1 MNKKLKI
8 RICIDLLI
16 TLLLFG
22 LMARQLIGE
31 SVHEWIGAAMFI
43 LWIIHHILN
52 RRWYL
57 HLFKGKYTLLRT
69 LQTIINLAL
78 LICMLCLMAAAIVL
92 SQEVFAFLPI
102 SGGISIARPLH
113 VFCAFWCFTLM
124 SLHLGLYWHM
134 ILQMIK
140 QTTGIQCSKKMTY
153 ALRTMACLIAV
164 YGVYAIIVNELSSY
178 LFLTS
183 SFVYYDFEKPI
194 VLFFLEYAAI
204 MGLFIFLAYYGSKAL
219 TLKRKT
225 KIQ

>member
-1 MNKKLKI
+1 
-8 RICIDLLI
+8 
-16 TLLLFG
+16 
-22 LMARQLIGE
+22 
-31 SVHEWIGAAMFI
+31 MFI
-43 LWIIHHILN
+43 LWIVHHILN

-124 SLHLGLYWHM
+124 SLHLGLHWHM
-134 ILQMIK
+134 ILQIIR

-153 ALRTMACLIAV
+153 VLRTMACLIAV
-164 YGVYAIIVNELSSY
+164 YGVYAIIVNELSSN

-219 TLKRKT
+219 TLKIKT